1 MMDTVQN
8 NEKLSVAALMS
19 VILRRKISRTI
30 DIKWLVEDEK
40 YARKIIALCRE
51 QGLDDLNEYSAHF
64 ETLMFGGAAKP
75 VPALLKASVM
85 EDESSDTTIGSTTM
99 SSTTMDMAMAFEP
112 ADSDEMP
119 DPSKYIG
126 GLR

>member
-1 MMDTVQN
+1 MMDSVQN

-30 DIKWLVEDEK
+30 DVKWLVEDET

-64 ETLMFGGAAKP
+64 ETLMFGRTTSVAPPSVAHSYAPDADALDAAITTEP
-75 VPALLKASVM
+75 
-85 EDESSDTTIGSTTM
+85 ED
-99 SSTTMDMAMAFEP
+99 
-112 ADSDEMP
+112 DEEML